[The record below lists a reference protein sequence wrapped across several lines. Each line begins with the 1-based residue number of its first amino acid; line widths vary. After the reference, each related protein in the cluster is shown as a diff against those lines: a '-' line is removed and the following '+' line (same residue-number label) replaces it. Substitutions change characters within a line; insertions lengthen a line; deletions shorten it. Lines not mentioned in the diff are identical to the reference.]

1 MYNDNERKRSLM
13 ISRLFFLVTFKVVK
27 GRFFMNLFWDIMIND
42 IKQESHTCWE
52 EEWRDKGNNVIFRWL
67 RKKLSDIFCL
77 RKNFSELLLLKC
89 HSKCYFE
96 YYHTLFEF
104 AKYTNFSKNANS
116 ILMNKIEKT
125 LIQKRNSNMV
135 RRVLG
140 KY

>member
-104 AKYTNFSKNANS
+104 AKYTSFSKKCKLNFDKQN
-116 ILMNKIEKT
+116 
-125 LIQKRNSNMV
+125 RNNVITKKKLQS
-135 RRVLG
+135 G
-140 KY
+140 S